1 MNVANPMA
9 VQAAGMPA
17 AAQGQAVSAPAQTLT
32 GLFAMEMGNALQ
44 GMPQLA
50 ELPQFA
56 EGLSEDDME
65 ALSNLMA
72 MIQALF
78 ANDNPQQLQLE
89 GEGSEQLSADALQ
102 ALQTLIAKYGG
113 ALEGQTGAA
122 VTQTDK
128 QAVVTAFMNQ
138 GLSQE
143 EAETFTNMLLAM
155 AKPVNGQKSAGL
167 EMVTKQ
173 VHELFEALGVEVSK
187 EDKTQSAGKNPMIQQ
202 AASLAAF
209 RLSQSVRTG
218 EQRNTSDAQTI
229 QNLQM
234 NQALSKYQ
242 AETGIRNISAKTVEA
257 QGSLSTGTQVTSPA
271 DGQQSQPMTAPVV
284 TQGNLIDGA
293 AGEQTAVSSRHVVH
307 ADQFAT
313 EMSDLFVKQMK
324 LGTFR
329 GFSEAKITLNPESLG
344 QVDVKLTLQNGML
357 TAHFTAETK
366 NGKELLDNQ
375 MSQLRTALINQG
387 LQVDRL
393 EVSQPQ
399 QQQNA
404 AFAFQQQQREQA
416 RQQQNN
422 QNQQQKNDGEQAEFS
437 IDQLVEG
444 TGTVDRTLTRMRGL
458 RNVEYTV

>member
-1 MNVANPMA
+1 MNVANSI
-9 VQAAGMPA
+9 VSQAAVMLAG
-17 AAQGQAVSAPAQTLT
+17 AQGQAVSGPVEALT
-32 GLFAMEMGNALQ
+32 GAFAMEMGTALQ

-56 EGLSEDDME
+56 EGMSQEDME

-72 MIQALF
+72 MMQALF
-78 ANDNPQQLQLE
+78 AGNNPQQLQLE
-89 GEGSEQLSADALQ
+89 GEGTELLGEDAVQ
-102 ALQTLIAKYGG
+102 ALQSLIAKYAGD
-113 ALEGQTGAA
+113 LEGQTAA
-122 VTQTDK
+122 TVGQADK
-128 QAVVTAFMNQ
+128 QAVVTAFMTQ

-143 EAETFTNMLLAM
+143 EAETFTNMLLVM
-155 AKPVNGQKSAGL
+155 AKPVTGQKSAGL
-167 EMVTKQ
+167 ETVTQQ
-173 VHELFEALGVEVSK
+173 VNKLLEALGVEISNEEK
-187 EDKTQSAGKNPMIQQ
+187 PQSAVKNPLLQQ
-202 AASLAAF
+202 SASFAAF
-209 RLSQSVRTG
+209 RLNQTAQVND
-218 EQRNTSDAQTI
+218 QRNTADAQSI

-242 AETGIRNISAKTVEA
+242 AEIGMRNISAKTVEV
-257 QGSLSTGTQVTSPA
+257 QGVMTAGTQATAPTE
-271 DGQQSQPMTAPVV
+271 GQQAQPLTAPVAA
-284 TQGNLIDGA
+284 QGNLITG
-293 AGEQTAVSSRHVVH
+293 GTEEQTTVSSRQVVN

-313 EMSDLFVKQMK
+313 EMADLFVKQMK

-366 NGKELLDNQ
+366 TGKELLDNQ
-375 MSQLRTALINQG
+375 MSQLRTALMNQG
-387 LQVDRL
+387 LQVERL

-404 AFAFQQQQREQA
+404 AFSFQQQREQA

-422 QNQQQKNDGEQAEFS
+422 QNQQKQDDGEQAEFS
-437 IDQLVEG
+437 IEKLVEG
-444 TGTVDRTLTRMRGL
+444 TGTVDRTLNRLRGM